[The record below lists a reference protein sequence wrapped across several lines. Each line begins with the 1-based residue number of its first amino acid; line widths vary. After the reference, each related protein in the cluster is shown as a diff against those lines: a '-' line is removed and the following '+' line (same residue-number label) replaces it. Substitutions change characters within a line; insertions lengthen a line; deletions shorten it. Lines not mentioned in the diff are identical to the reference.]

1 MTISLPAIFERKKGF
16 WLDAD
21 HQIECAKSSKRST
34 RARMIVLH
42 WTAAPKKTIEGN
54 LDRICR
60 WAADASQK
68 SSTHFVILRDGSIWQ
83 LVSTELA
90 AWHAGDSKWRCVDG
104 TSSSKSVNG
113 FSIGIDFDLVG
124 PLMPKGDG
132 FVDCYGCAFD
142 GEAERAADGKW
153 YEPPT
158 EGQMW
163 ACRVLIDALRAR
175 YGIATADI
183 VGHLNVSPGRK
194 IDPGPFINRQTLGI
208 E

>member
-1 MTISLPAIFERKKGF
+1 MIQLPAIFDHKNGF
-16 WLDAD
+16 WVDDDYRIA
-21 HQIECAKSSKRST
+21 CAKSSKRST
-34 RARMIVLH
+34 KARMIVLH

-54 LDRICR
+54 LDRIIS
-60 WAADASQK
+60 WAGNASDK
-68 SSTHFVILRDGSIWQ
+68 SSTHFVILRDGSTWQ

-90 AWHAGDSKWRCVDG
+90 SWNAGNSKWRCADG

-124 PLMPKGDG
+124 PLTPKGDD
-132 FVDCYGCAFD
+132 FVDCYGGAFD

-158 EGQMW
+158 AAQMW
-163 ACRVLIDALRAR
+163 ACRILVDALRAK

-183 VGHLNVSPGRK
+183 VGHLDVSPGRK
-194 IDPGPFINRQTLGI
+194 IDPGPFVTRKTLGI